1 MLNKTEQ
8 KLIIKLSEL
17 SEAQYNALLKSLSFK
32 DKMKLKS
39 LMALH
44 KISKTDLFQW
54 LKNNREGFVKG
65 WVSATILMTILNIFQ
80 AYLDSK
86 H

>member
-1 MLNKTEQ
+1 MLSKTEQ
-8 KLIIKLSEL
+8 KIIIKLSEL
-17 SEAQYNALLKSLSFK
+17 NKAQYERLLESLSFK

-54 LKNNREGFVKG
+54 FKNNREGFVRG

-80 AYLDSK
+80 AYLDNK

>member
-17 SEAQYNALLKSLSFK
+17 NKAQYESLLKSLSFK
-32 DKMKLKS
+32 DRMKLRS

-44 KISKTDLFQW
+44 KISKNDLFQ
-54 LKNNREGFVKG
+54 
-65 WVSATILMTILNIFQ
+65 
-80 AYLDSK
+80 
-86 H
+86 

>member
-1 MLNKTEQ
+1 MLSKTEQ
-8 KLIIKLSEL
+8 KIIIKLSEL
-17 SEAQYNALLKSLSFK
+17 NKAQYESLLKSLSLK
-32 DKMKLKS
+32 DRIKLKS

-44 KISKTDLFQW
+44 KMSETDLFKW
-54 LKNNREGFVKG
+54 LEANRKGFVGG

-86 H
+86 R